1 MQVGEDEIRE
11 SQTERVVFGEFAY
24 AYAAFLRELGLH
36 TPTLDGP
43 NKGFGE
49 LKPHRQVA
57 KFHREL
63 VRKQSLM
70 AERRYRYMKW
80 RKGTLE
86 LRGYIMR
93 YVRWFVVRILRVKS
107 LSGQRKEI
115 SRDRFSGFH

>member
-1 MQVGEDEIRE
+1 
-11 SQTERVVFGEFAY
+11 
-24 AYAAFLRELGLH
+24 
-36 TPTLDGP
+36 
-43 NKGFGE
+43 
-49 LKPHRQVA
+49 
-57 KFHREL
+57 
-63 VRKQSLM
+63 LM
-70 AERRYRYMKW
+70 AQRRYRYMKW